1 MKKVQIMSILLLII
15 TVVIMGVN
23 KFFGPLA
30 DWIVRVD
37 GIIMLIGIFFLSYS
51 TFKLHQQ

>member
-1 MKKVQIMSILLLII
+1 MKKVQIISILLLII
-15 TVVIMGVN
+15 TVVIMGAN